1 MASGWEPD
9 GLSESEIADGEA
21 YHRALYHNGDLDR
34 PAGWHIDSVSKL
46 ISLAVPHIEEGS
58 IVVDYGSGTGGSAIE
73 LLKILDERGVRV
85 ELILIDPLQSWFGK
99 AREILE
105 HRDDVHLELSL
116 ERGEDG
122 KTRFR
127 QLDEIL
133 SGRKADVIISSSTLH
148 LIPEKKIRSLTGEFH
163 QSLSEGGV
171 FVWDSGDIEC
181 DFRPGNSAR
190 LHDPYRAV
198 REILRGDEGRV
209 EILEKMGDGV
219 AETEERRLD
228 KIFPIPYSLDVII
241 EALIEAGFEG
251 EVTDEVIDFSR
262 EDAERFILVPRLAE
276 IAAPLLEGNTRES
289 AIKEALNIAFSEME
303 DGGLAD
309 EEYYRSHWVY
319 GCHIA

>member
-1 MASGWEPD
+1 M
-9 GLSESEIADGEA
+9 
-21 YHRALYHNGDLDR
+21 
-34 PAGWHIDSVSKL
+34 
-46 ISLAVPHIEEGS
+46 
-58 IVVDYGSGTGGSAIE
+58 
-73 LLKILDERGVRV
+73 
-85 ELILIDPLQSWFGK
+85 
-99 AREILE
+99 
-105 HRDDVHLELSL
+105 

-127 QLDEIL
+127 KLDEIL

-148 LIPEKKIRSLTGEFH
+148 LIPEKKIGSLTGEFQ

-171 FVWDSGDIEC
+171 FVWNSGDIEC

-198 REILRGDEGRV
+198 REILRGDEGRL

-251 EVTDEVIDFSR
+251 EVTDEVVDFSR

-276 IAAPLLEGNTRES
+276 IAAPLREGKTRDS
-289 AIKEALNIAFSEME
+289 AIKEALNIAFSDME
-303 DGGLAD
+303 DEGLAD
-309 EEYYRSHWVY
+309 EECYRSHWVY

>member
-58 IVVDYGSGTGGSAIE
+58 IVVDYGSGTGGSAME

-85 ELILIDPLQSWFGK
+85 ELILVDPLQSWFGK

-127 QLDEIL
+127 KLDEIL

-148 LIPEKKIRSLTGEFH
+148 LIPEKKIGSLTGEFQ

-171 FVWDSGDIEC
+171 FVWNSGDIEC

-198 REILRGDEGRV
+198 REILRKDERRV

-219 AETEERRLD
+219 AETEESRLD

-276 IAAPLLEGNTRES
+276 IAAPLREGNTRDS
-289 AIKEALNIAFSEME
+289 AIRESLNIVFSDME

-309 EEYYRSHWVY
+309 EEFYRSHWVY